1 MTKVI
6 PICRLGAFADH
17 ASEQLNSARY
27 CFASQSL
34 SEGEVKL

>member
-1 MTKVI
+1 MKMVI
-6 PICRLGAFADH
+6 QFCRLGAFADH

-34 SEGEVKL
+34 REGEVKL